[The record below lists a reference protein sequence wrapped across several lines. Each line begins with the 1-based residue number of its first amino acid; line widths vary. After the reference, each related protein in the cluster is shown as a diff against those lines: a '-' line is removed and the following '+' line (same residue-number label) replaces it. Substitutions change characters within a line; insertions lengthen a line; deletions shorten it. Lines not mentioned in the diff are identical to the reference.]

1 MNEVTGSQHLEKE
14 ERLPTGHRGAVLVST
29 MAGHML
35 NKDDG
40 RFQSELVPGAEKAG
54 Y

>member
-1 MNEVTGSQHLEKE
+1 MRSQVHSIRRRKKGY
-14 ERLPTGHRGAVLVST
+14 PQDTRGAVLEST